1 MSQSITLPS
10 LLKRY
15 PNFSFLLLGRFL
27 STVAMLTNSVTLGWQ
42 VYSVAR
48 LDHSVAQSSFL
59 VGMIGLVQFLPM
71 FALVLLAGE
80 TADRYDRRKILMACI
95 GLQLVCSGTLAAIA
109 TAARPSL
116 IAIFAVAAVFGIARA
131 FTMPASASLGPMLVP
146 REVLPR
152 AIGVNS
158 LAMQTGMVLG
168 PWLGGVLCAVS
179 VPLSFAAAGAL
190 YLVAGIAVF
199 LIRANT
205 KPDHAGG
212 ARLTLIA
219 EGLAYVWSNKV
230 VFGAISLDLF
240 AVLLGGVTALLPVF
254 ARDIL
259 HIGAEGFGLLRSAP
273 AIGGG
278 LMALALSM
286 RPIHRDAGFWMLC
299 AVAVYGVATVVFA
312 MSTWIVALDARA
324 RDARRRQFG
333 IGLRA
338 PEPGADP
345 DSRPHARARDGRLEP
360 VHQRVERARRVRERR
375 CRALPRPHRRGDL
388 RRRRLGRAHRAVGA
402 DVPEPAQGASL
413 CAREQ
418 GARQREGARILI
430 ARALLPAALLSL
442 RC

>member
-1 MSQSITLPS
+1 MTQPIAFRTFLQ
-10 LLKRY
+10 RY
-15 PNFSFLLLGRFL
+15 PNFRLLLLSRLL

-42 VYSVAR
+42 VYSIAR
-48 LDHSVAQSSFL
+48 LDHTVAQSSFL

-71 FALVLLAGE
+71 FTLVLLAGE
-80 TADRYDRRKILMACI
+80 TADRYDRRKILLACI
-95 GLQLVCSGTLAAIA
+95 ALQLCCSGALALTA

-116 IAIFAVAAVFGIARA
+116 VTIFALAGVFGIARA

-152 AIGVNS
+152 AIGFNS
-158 LAMQTGMVLG
+158 LSMQTGMVLG
-168 PWLGGVLCAVS
+168 PWLGGVLCAFS
-179 VPLSFAAAGAL
+179 VPLAYAAAGGL
-190 YLVAGIAVF
+190 YLVAGAGLL

-259 HIGAEGFGLLRSAP
+259 HIGADGFGLLRSGP

-286 RPIHRDAGFWMLC
+286 RPIHRNAGFWMLW
-299 AVAVYGVATVVFA
+299 AVAAYGAATVIFAVSTWVWVSVLMLAVLGAADAVSVYVRQSLVQILTPDPMRGRVSAVSSLFISASNELGEFESGVA
-312 MSTWIVALDARA
+312 
-324 RDARRRQFG
+324 
-333 IGLRA
+333 
-338 PEPGADP
+338 
-345 DSRPHARARDGRLEP
+345 
-360 VHQRVERARRVRERR
+360 
-375 CRALPRPHRRGDL
+375 
-388 RRRRLGRAHRAVGA
+388 
-402 DVPEPAQGASL
+402 
-413 CAREQ
+413 
-418 GARQREGARILI
+418 ARILGPI
-430 ARALLPAALLSL
+430 GAAIFGGVGSVVLTGLWAHMFPSL
-442 RC
+442 RKAHLVAHAVEQPRTS